1 MKNLYLL
8 GLMGI
13 GIVAQAQTSKYP
25 SVKTDK
31 AQPSVN
37 MHHVDYTA
45 PSPVINSNS
54 KPSTPGYNKSA
65 GWITVGET
73 NFDRQTNS
81 SVYRRV
87 KAFPNGKV
95 SVNWTT
101 SSDGP
106 DNNYLG

>member
-8 GLMGI
+8 GSMGI

-25 SVKTDK
+25 AVKTEK
-31 AQPSVN
+31 ALPSVN
-37 MHHVDYTA
+37 MRHIDYEA
-45 PSPVINSNS
+45 PSPVINSNNKVS
-54 KPSTPGYNKSA
+54 APGYNKSA
-65 GWITVGET
+65 GWITVGQT

-87 KAFPNGKV
+87 KAHPGGKV

-101 SSDGP
+101 
-106 DNNYLG
+106 